1 MNRQTEADVYVDR
14 EIARVFP
21 ANARVGD
28 VPTAG
33 NVFLEN
39 WRQLMKSLWTL
50 LIGVGAVMSVGMPAD
65 AAELKVGDKA
75 PEFEMKGSDGKTYKL
90 SQFKDKK
97 AVVVAWYPKAFTGG

>member
-1 MNRQTEADVYVDR
+1 
-14 EIARVFP
+14 
-21 ANARVGD
+21 
-28 VPTAG
+28 
-33 NVFLEN
+33 
-39 WRQLMKSLWTL
+39 MKSLWTL

-90 SQFKDKK
+90 SQFKNKQ